1 MINSIGNVTNSPT
14 TQRPTDLQT
23 CEKYC
28 VFEVG
33 TSTLGVLATAV
44 REVALRPQIAAVPD
58 ANHLLAGL
66 CHLRNEFLPVVN
78 LLDLDVAS
86 KSQSG
91 GQQVIVIT
99 AGNGPWALL
108 VDRVIGLVPLE
119 VSLSSEAGTALG
131 WTSSVMG
138 SASHDD
144 RIVQVLDAN
153 SLFRYF
159 DDALSVFW
167 RAQVTT

>member
-1 MINSIGNVTNSPT
+1 MMNSTGHLTNTPDSH
-14 TQRPTDLQT
+14 RSAELQA

-33 TSTLGVLATAV
+33 TSTLAVLATAV
-44 REVALRPQIAAVPD
+44 REVALRPQIAPVPD
-58 ANHLLAGL
+58 SNRLLAGL

-78 LLDLDVAS
+78 LHDVEMAFNS
-86 KSQSG
+86 PSRG
-91 GQQVIVIT
+91 RQVIVIT
-99 AGNGPWALL
+99 AGNGPWALV

-119 VSLSSEAGTALG
+119 VSLSSEASTTLG

-159 DDALSVFW
+159 DDALGVFW
-167 RAQVTT
+167 REQVTN